1 MRTTPLVFAPPTL
14 DDLPGLRQVCE
25 PVHVQALGPQGADE
39 RFHMRIV
46 GWLPRSREVFGSKEW
61 FLYSFAC
68 SRTPLIFTAKHAQA
82 NQSAKIRNEPDDCE
96 DQRTH
101 EKSQHPIAP
110 RGSRR
115 RQKGPAQEGSNPKLC
130 QNGSQQEA
138 PRDSIFLSTPWAERL
153 KSEFENALPFQS
165 VTHHSIDNPPLASR

>member
-1 MRTTPLVFAPPTL
+1 MRTTLIVFASPTL

-25 PVHVQALGPQGADE
+25 PVHVQAFGPQGADE

-96 DQRTH
+96 DQQTH
-101 EKSQHPIAP
+101 QKSKHQSPLVAP
-110 RGSRR
+110 EDVRR
-115 RQKGPAQEGSNPKLC
+115 VRPKK
-130 QNGSQQEA
+130 A
-138 PRDSIFLSTPWAERL
+138 PTQSFAKMDRNKRHRATLFPRL
-153 KSEFENALPFQS
+153 GQS
-165 VTHHSIDNPPLASR
+165 D